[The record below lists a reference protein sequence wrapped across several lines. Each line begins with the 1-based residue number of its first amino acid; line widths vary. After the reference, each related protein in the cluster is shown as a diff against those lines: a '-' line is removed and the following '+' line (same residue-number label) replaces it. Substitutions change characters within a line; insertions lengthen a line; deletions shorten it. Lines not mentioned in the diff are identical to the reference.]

1 MSQLLEHILDGDF
14 ISANELFE
22 SKMAELQEQ
31 KLCEA
36 KKELQAEVFG
46 GLTHAQIQ
54 ARKELGWKKAA
65 DVLEDPRSRK
75 VKGITKFSAVKKKS
89 AKKKTVKEDVSR
101 SEVEAEKQKL
111 TAAGK
116 AHPSYKEVPRQ
127 MNRPVSSKEKE
138 KTATQT
144 APGYKALLPKGTIRP
159 SKLSM
164 GDRYQ
169 RALSQARDLELR
181 GSEGKVAAVQKAYR
195 PYRAASAV
203 TGYLKGA
210 AGRLASAAQETW
222 EE

>member
-1 MSQLLEHILDGDF
+1 MAHTKLLEHILDGDF

-22 SKMAELQEQ
+22 ERMVELQEQ
-31 KLCEA
+31 KLCES
-36 KKELQAEVFG
+36 KKALQAEVFG
-46 GLTHAQIQ
+46 GLTLAQIQ
-54 ARKELGWKKAA
+54 ARKELGWKKAS
-65 DVLEDPRSRK
+65 DVLEDPRSK
-75 VKGITKFSAVKKKS
+75 KIKGLTKFAAVKKKP
-89 AKKKTVKEDVSR
+89 AKKKTVKEDISK

-111 TAAGK
+111 VAAGK
-116 AHPSYKEVPRQ
+116 AHPSYPRQ
-127 MNRPVSSKEKE
+127 MDKPVSSKEKAKTPT
-138 KTATQT
+138 KTAS
-144 APGYKALLPKGTIRP
+144 GYKALLPKGQIRP

-169 RALSQARDLELR
+169 RALSQAKDLELR

-203 TGYLKGA
+203 TSYLKGA